1 MKLSQVKALLPTLE
15 NVAFK
20 LENGTFVPEHFHVTE
35 VGMVT
40 KNFID
45 CGGKIRNEK
54 SINFHLWNAD
64 DYEHRLKPTKLLN
77 IIELSE
83 KQLGIED
90 VEIEVEYQS
99 DTIGKYALAFDGTN
113 FILQSKTTNCLA
125 QDKCGIPQEKQKIKL
140 SELTN
145 TQSACCTVSSESV
158 KSNCGC
164 NANVDETATTSE
176 KKVCC

>member
-1 MKLSQVKALLPTLE
+1 MKLSQVKALLPTLD

-45 CGGKIRNEK
+45 CGGTIRNEK
-54 SINFHLWNAD
+54 TVNFQLWNAD
-64 DYEHRLKPTKLLN
+64 DHDHRLKPTKLLN

-90 VEIEVEYQS
+90 AEIEVEYQS

-113 FILQSKTTNCLA
+113 FILQNKTTACLA
-125 QDKCGIPQEKQKIKL
+125 QDACGIP
-140 SELTN
+140 
-145 TQSACCTVSSESV
+145 
-158 KSNCGC
+158 
-164 NANVDETATTSE
+164 SE
-176 KKVCC
+176 KVKKNLNELSINQNASCTPGGGCC